1 MKILAVDTSAKAASA
16 AVTENGKI
24 ISECFTNTGLTH
36 SQTLMPMVKTVLDG
50 AMLGVGDIDVF
61 AVNNGPGSFT
71 GVRIGVAAVKG
82 MAQPMARPCCE
93 VSTLESLAYNLI
105 GTDCIAVS
113 CMDARCAQVY
123 TAAFS
128 CGETVER
135 LSDDEAVAIKD
146 MEEKLLS
153 FEKPIVFVGDGAE
166 LCYNYYKDRLSCSLA
181 SEILRYQRA
190 SSTAQVAYL
199 KSERGETVMA
209 EKLMPMY
216 LRLPQAERE
225 LKKKKGEST

>member
-16 AVTENGKI
+16 AVTEDGKI
-24 ISECFTNTGLTH
+24 LSECFTNTGLTH

-50 AMLGVGDIDVF
+50 AGIEVGDIDLF
-61 AVNNGPGSFT
+61 AINNGPGSFT
-71 GVRIGVAAVKG
+71 GVRIGVAAIKG
-82 MAQPMARPCCE
+82 MAQPTDKACCE

-105 GTDCIAVS
+105 GTSCTAVS
-113 CMDARCAQVY
+113 AMDARCEQVY
-123 TAAFS
+123 TATFR

-135 LSDDEAVAIKD
+135 LCDDEAVAIKD

-153 FEKPIVFVGDGAE
+153 YPQPIVFVGDGAE
-166 LCYNYYKDRLSCSLA
+166 LCYNYYKDRLPCSLA

-190 SSTAQVAYL
+190 SSTALVAYL
-199 KSERGETVMA
+199 KAEKGETVSPQ
-209 EKLMPMY
+209 KLMPLY

-225 LKKKKGEST
+225 LKKKKENLT

>member
-1 MKILAVDTSAKAASA
+1 MKILAVDTSAKSASV
-16 AVTENGKI
+16 AVTENGKV

-50 AMLGVGDIDVF
+50 AMTNIGDIDAF

-71 GVRIGVAAVKG
+71 GVRIGVAAIKG
-82 MAQPMARPCCE
+82 MAQPTAKQCVE

-105 GTDCIAVS
+105 GIKCTAVS

-123 TAAFS
+123 TAAFR

-146 MEEKLLS
+146 MEEKLVS
-153 FEKPIVFVGDGAE
+153 FEKPIIFVGDGAQ
-166 LCYNYYKDRLSCSLA
+166 LCYNYYKDRLSCCLA

-190 SSTAQVAYL
+190 SSTALVAYR
-199 KSERGETVMA
+199 KIENGETVTA
-209 EKLMPMY
+209 KELMPMY

>member
-16 AVTENGKI
+16 AVTDNGKI

-50 AMLGVGDIDVF
+50 AGVKVGDIDLF

-71 GVRIGVAAVKG
+71 GVRIGVAAIKG
-82 MAQPMARPCCE
+82 MAQPTGKPCVE

-105 GTDCIAVS
+105 GTGFTAVS
-113 CMDARCAQVY
+113 AMDARCSQVY
-123 TAAFS
+123 TAAFK

-146 MEEKLLS
+146 MEEKLLT
-153 FEKPIVFVGDGAE
+153 FPKPIVFVGDGAE
-166 LCYNYYKDRLSCSLA
+166 LCYNYYKDRLPCAVA

-190 SSTAQVAYL
+190 SSTALVGQIKAE
-199 KSERGETVMA
+199 KGETVTP

-225 LKKKKGEST
+225 LKKKKENLS